1 MDNDTILINDNDL
14 ESAKLVCSSI
24 LDTQVRNRAV
34 ANVVAAEVASRFFD
48 KEVYDIDI
56 ETGLHNISK
65 ILEQVD
71 ISDIYVNGS
80 YVDVRVY
87 FNDDE
92 ISIPKSHYDMGIS
105 PVVYMFIK
113 LSQDLSKGVITG
125 FIRPESVDKS
135 NINDEYYYISK
146 DAIVSFYDIESRL
159 EHVLDMYEGTNEKLY
174 EFLDGSINNNDK
186 MQLIKD
192 LIKSK
197 NARMVLLKLVKAQS
211 VFNFVSVSQGKNTVS
226 DGVGINLGENGETS
240 DGITEEELDDLF
252 IAEKDDEEENI
263 YSELE
268 YSTEVTP
275 SGADII
281 AESDILDDE
290 LLQNAGIE
298 ASETNEISD
307 ENPEEQID
315 NLFTGEQEGIPAS
328 QKKKTSGLFMAVL
341 ICILV
346 LSGAFIWYTNSSSTQ
361 NKQDSLSSVT
371 LPNIEKDVNSENKLN
386 MPEKDAMP
394 NETVNTVV
402 DSATSSEQGNSVEIP
417 AIEQHLDASVLVSNL
432 KVDWEVPA
440 GYVSNTSAKRYLVK
454 LGKVIQLNLKTE
466 LLLLSKPPIA
476 NKISVELS
484 YNQNSGKFDIVGI
497 VESSGEKTVDEVILR
512 TIKNALSMSIS
523 SNIES
528 FGKLQGNPVLIIH
541 L

>member
-290 LLQNAGIE
+290 LLQNVGIE

-346 LSGAFIWYTNSSSTQ
+346 LSGAFVWYTNSSSTQ
-361 NKQDSLSSVT
+361 KKQDSLSSVT